1 MVNFI
6 KNNMILTAL
15 IFIVCGILIKY
26 GKFYN
31 LIAGYNTMPKAEKE
45 KHNIE
50 KIATLFRNV
59 MFYMALIIIIGYL
72 LSKHFED
79 DKIGFYAIILATI
92 TGLPYLLIKS
102 NSKAYKN
109 KDSN

>member
-1 MVNFI
+1 MKI
-6 KNNMILTAL
+6 EMILTAV
-15 IFIVCGILIKY
+15 IFILCGILIKY

-31 LIAGYNTMPKAEKE
+31 LMAGYNTMPKEEQAKY
-45 KHNIE
+45 NIE
-50 KIATLFRNV
+50 KIATLFRNI
-59 MFYMALIIIIGYL
+59 MFYMAIITILGYL
-72 LSKHFED
+72 FSKYFED
-79 DKIGFYAIILATI
+79 EKIGFYAILFATI